1 MIPLFSDFETY
12 KSRRHRN
19 IETFTSTSM
28 RNHNPLINIAR
39 VNQAVRLIANDDRN
53 TISEVG
59 RGVINTSL
67 LVVGRRA
74 DNTKTRSLQFVGF
87 EVLDDGYIKH

>member
-1 MIPLFSDFETY
+1 MW
-12 KSRRHRN
+12 
-19 IETFTSTSM
+19 
-28 RNHNPLINIAR
+28 NHDPLINIAR
-39 VNQAVRLIANDDRN
+39 VNQTMSLVTNDDRN
-53 TISEVG
+53 TISEIG

-87 EVLDDGYIKH
+87 DVLDDGYKKH